1 MSLPPSAEK
10 VRVRIDPNIHEQAR
24 QSAQARGMAVGDY
37 LELLVRQDADAE
49 ARQAQKLA
57 AAKGDRAAERIEGL
71 YASFDSLGEQFRH
84 AIETLRTDL
93 PKALDAG
100 FAGMRSHISNTG
112 GTAHLRDMIG
122 NAEARSEK
130 RDAVMQS
137 AIVTQ
142 LKTDRETLRGMLD
155 HESRLRRAE
164 ASQQGRHV
172 AIGAAAVLLIF
183 LVPAF
188 FFSNTWLTR
197 WPAIRLFGATDRYHA
212 ASNLLEG
219 DTESGFLL
227 LRTQLL
233 LNEQKNFRADY
244 RTCMKRV
251 EQASAR
257 FICKIRFEPLIKAKG
272 RAGS

>member
-24 QSAQARGMAVGDY
+24 QSAQARGVAVGDY

-71 YASFDSLGEQFRH
+71 YTSFDSLGEQFRH
-84 AIETLRTDL
+84 AVETLRTDL
-93 PKALDAG
+93 PKALEAG

-112 GTAHLRDMIG
+112 GTTHLREMIG
-122 NAEARSEK
+122 NADARSEK

-155 HESRLRRAE
+155 HESQLRRAE
-164 ASQQGRHV
+164 ASQRGRHV

-188 FFSNTWLTR
+188 FFSNTALTR
-197 WPAIRLFGATDRYHA
+197 WPAIRLIGATDRYHA

-219 DTESGFLL
+219 DTESGSLL
-227 LRTQLL
+227 LRTQAL
-233 LNEQKNFRADY
+233 LNGQKNFRADY
-244 RTCMKRV
+244 RTCIKRV
-251 EQASAR
+251 EQASGR
-257 FICKIRFEPLIKAKG
+257 FMCKIRFEPLIKAKG
-272 RAGS
+272 RPGL